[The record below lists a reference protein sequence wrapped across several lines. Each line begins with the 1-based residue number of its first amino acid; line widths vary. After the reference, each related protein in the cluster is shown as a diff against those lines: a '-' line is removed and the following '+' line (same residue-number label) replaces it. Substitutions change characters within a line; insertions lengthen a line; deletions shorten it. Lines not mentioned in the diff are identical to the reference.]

1 MLTENHPTG
10 WQSFAALPEGSID
23 SHAHVFV
30 PGLSV
35 IAERRYTPDYAA
47 PLDDY
52 LALLDAQGLAH
63 GVLVQPSFLGT
74 DNRHLTAAL
83 PRAAG
88 RCRGVAVVDHSID
101 ANELQIGRASCR
113 EREGT

>member
-74 DNRHLTAAL
+74 DNSHLTAASQ
-83 PRAAG
+83 RRSEERRVG
-88 RCRGVAVVDHSID
+88 NEFVSQCRSRWAP
-101 ANELQIGRASCR
+101 EQ
-113 EREGT
+113 